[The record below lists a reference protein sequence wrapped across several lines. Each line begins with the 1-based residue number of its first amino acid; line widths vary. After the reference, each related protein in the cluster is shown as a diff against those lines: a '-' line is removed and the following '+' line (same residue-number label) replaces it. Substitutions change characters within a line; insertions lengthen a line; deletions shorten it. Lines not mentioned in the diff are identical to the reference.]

1 MIIYERVRGILHMAA
16 KTINPKAE
24 TYLAA
29 RNCVLDRR
37 VMYQFI
43 SVIVCVCVSEASR
56 PSQHLFS
63 NVETF
68 SRFPWMNQY

>member
-1 MIIYERVRGILHMAA
+1 MIIYERVHGILHMAA

-37 VMYQFI
+37 VMYQCI
-43 SVIVCVCVSEASR
+43 SVIVCVC
-56 PSQHLFS
+56 F
-63 NVETF
+63 
-68 SRFPWMNQY
+68 